1 MKRRTDIDIMLG
13 TAMICVI
20 LGRILGTFL
29 SNGIYQEYS
38 QMSQGIYNVLDSFS
52 ISFLF
57 VILGY
62 VGQIV
67 SVKKSKKEDFRTLI
81 VTMLVPY
88 LFFSAMQIIL
98 KSILG
103 TQTLNV
109 TSFLKVIIEPISGM
123 WILLALFLIKLLQ
136 IENFLLAL
144 PNSHSRANLI

>member
-67 SVKKSKKEDFRTLI
+67 SVKKARRKIFA
-81 VTMLVPY
+81 P
-88 LFFSAMQIIL
+88 
-98 KSILG
+98 
-103 TQTLNV
+103 
-109 TSFLKVIIEPISGM
+109 
-123 WILLALFLIKLLQ
+123 
-136 IENFLLAL
+136 
-144 PNSHSRANLI
+144 

>member
-103 TQTLNV
+103 HANAKCYK
-109 TSFLKVIIEPISGM
+109 FLESD
-123 WILLALFLIKLLQ
+123 
-136 IENFLLAL
+136 
-144 PNSHSRANLI
+144 SRAYFWNVDFIGTILD